1 MRYDRNY
8 EFAFYHY
15 QPDYLG
21 KGEKNHY
28 NYCVT
33 ACRMDGTYFFQ
44 GADNKDELEELLLNV
59 NFPMMHIEVDSVA
72 IQNRFGQLVW
82 NSETGFNDDI
92 THPKYMDKMPI
103 MDVKR
108 NWRVQV
114 QA

>member
-1 MRYDRNY
+1 MRYDHNY

-21 KGEKNHY
+21 KCEKNHY

-44 GADNKDELEELLLNV
+44 GADNKDELEKLLLNV

-72 IQNRFGQLVW
+72 VQNRFGQLVW

-92 THPKYMDKMPI
+92 IHPKYMDKMPI
-103 MDVKR
+103 MEVKR